1 MLIKNYKKIIKTQ
14 KKYFYVHIFDFEIT
28 SIYANIISLYRY
40 MYNYDLIL
48 FCPKCYVNINFVNII
63 FKEHIIYLFLLCFY
77 IKDNTII

>member
-1 MLIKNYKKIIKTQ
+1 
-14 KKYFYVHIFDFEIT
+14 
-28 SIYANIISLYRY
+28 